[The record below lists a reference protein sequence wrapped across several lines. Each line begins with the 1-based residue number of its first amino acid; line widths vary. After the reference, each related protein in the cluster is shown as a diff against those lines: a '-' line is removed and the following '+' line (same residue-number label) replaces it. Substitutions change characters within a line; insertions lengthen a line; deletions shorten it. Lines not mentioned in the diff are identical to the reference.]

1 MRKCSRF
8 SSAWI
13 ASTETPAA
21 GSAWRFAKK
30 LLSGM
35 KARFGWSQ
43 KLVKA
48 PLFISLYRC
57 GLKSSLPSAMAR
69 RPLPRTIYAQNRFVS
84 QGCHSFRRRGRE
96 IGAAEGERE
105 QYRILVKVHIPFHDR
120 GRSDEPAARRLHETE
135 AKSRITA
142 LSGGFIHR

>member
-21 GSAWRFAKK
+21 GLAWRFAKK

-35 KARFGWSQ
+35 EARFGWSQ

-57 GLKSSLPSAMAR
+57 G

-84 QGCHSFRRRGRE
+84 QGCHSFRQRGRE

-120 GRSDEPAARRLHETE
+120 
-135 AKSRITA
+135 
-142 LSGGFIHR
+142 